1 MTPREFLNQP
11 RRLRD
16 LIRNLEDEL
25 RMLQAEAD
33 GMTGIAYDKDPVQ
46 VSLTQSGT
54 EEYVLRMEELR
65 ESILNQKQKYNIIV
79 IQVEKTIDE
88 LTTEREIRIL
98 KMRYLRFMEWKEI
111 FSALQETQ
119 DVVYSLHKRAL
130 NHYRC

>member
-1 MTPREFLNQP
+1 MTPKEYLNQP
-11 RRLRD
+11 KVLRD
-16 LIRNLEDEL
+16 LIREQEADLKMLE
-25 RMLQAEAD
+25 AEAD

-88 LTTEREIRIL
+88 LTNEREIRIL

-119 DVVYSLHKRAL
+119 DVVYSLHKRAMGHL
-130 NHYRC
+130 RC